1 MLTQKKIANG
11 PLNGKCNLTLIP
23 IKKQVIFSRKSDSAN
38 VSDLP
43 IKFNN
48 NSIAKCPSQKHLV
61 IVLDSKLN
69 FNSHVHEQIL
79 KCIKLIEF
87 VRRISVNLPQIASLT
102 IYKSFIRPHL
112 GDSAK
117 SRGFRGNVGCVGYV
131 GQFFLCGS
139 KCFCVGLCLDQHFLG
154 GSKIFALVNFYLLD
168 EIILLYYY

>member
-87 VRRISVNLPQIASLT
+87 VRRISVNLPQIASRT

-112 GDSAK
+112 DESAK
-117 SRGFRGNVGCVGYV
+117 SRGLRGNVGCVSYV
-131 GQFFLCGS
+131 GQNIFYVGHNFYVGCVGQIFLCGS
-139 KCFCVGLCLDQHFLG
+139 K
-154 GSKIFALVNFYLLD
+154 
-168 EIILLYYY
+168 